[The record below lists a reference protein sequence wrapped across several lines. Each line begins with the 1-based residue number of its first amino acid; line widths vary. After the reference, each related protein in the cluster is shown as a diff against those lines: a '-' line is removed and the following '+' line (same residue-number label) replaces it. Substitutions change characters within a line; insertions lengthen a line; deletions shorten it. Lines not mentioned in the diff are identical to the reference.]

1 MSTIEQQVLTLSAE
15 LNPDSSKQQ
24 EIRDLMSHDLDPD
37 HLINIAIKEGL
48 VCLLYKNLKQS
59 GGLKPFSK
67 NQRKRIEL
75 LYHQTAGFNLRLIY
89 DLREV
94 LRRLNQNKIQVVLLQ
109 GIVLLQKVYKD
120 VGLRPMTDIDLWVL
134 ERNYP
139 RLTDILVSSGYRK
152 DRLYPNTYRKGATTL
167 DLHTHILG
175 GERIKARSMLFTK
188 SQGHIY
194 ADTRVMNFEGHQAL
208 CLSPYDQVLYLGLH
222 ALKHNVNRL
231 IWLVDIKGLL
241 AGWNRSDWQAFMD
254 RAGELGQ
261 ERTVSCIFFLLRYL
275 LNYYPPVEARIF
287 LKRNSIH
294 FLTKKLLTQRINKG
308 SLPVWAPFVLFFPG
322 KARIKGT
329 SFIFETLF
337 PKEEVL
343 RQVFADFPDLKTWQ
357 LYWMRVLQLL
367 VTAKMS
373 LKKS

>member
-15 LNPDSSKQQ
+15 LNPDCRKQQ
-24 EIRDLMSHDLDPD
+24 EIRELMTHDPDPD

-59 GGLKPFSK
+59 GGLELFSK
-67 NQRKRIEL
+67 DRRKRIEL

-94 LRRLNQNKIQVVLLQ
+94 LGRLNQNKIQVVLLQ

-134 ERNYP
+134 EKNYP
-139 RLTDILVSSGYRK
+139 RLTDILMSSGYRK

-175 GERIKARSMLFTK
+175 GERIKARAMLFTK
-188 SQGHIY
+188 SQYHIY

-208 CLSPYDQVLYLGLH
+208 CLNPYDQVLYLGLH

-231 IWLVDIKGLL
+231 IWLVDIKGLVSN
-241 AGWNRSDWQAFMD
+241 WNSSDWNALMD
-254 RAGELGQ
+254 RAKEMGQ
-261 ERTVSCIFFLLRYL
+261 EKSLSCIFFLLRHL
-275 LNYYPPVEARIF
+275 LDFYPPEEVRQF
-287 LKRNSIH
+287 LERDRLG
-294 FLTKKLLTQRINKG
+294 FLTKRLLEQRIKKDFF
-308 SLPVWAPFVLFFPG
+308 PVWAPFFLFSPG
-322 KARIKGT
+322 KIGLGSLT
-329 SFIFETLF
+329 FIFETLF
-337 PKEEVL
+337 PREEVL
-343 RQVFADFPDLKTWQ
+343 RQVFADFPDLKVWQ
-357 LYWMRVLQLL
+357 LYWMRILQLL

-373 LKKS
+373 LKRS